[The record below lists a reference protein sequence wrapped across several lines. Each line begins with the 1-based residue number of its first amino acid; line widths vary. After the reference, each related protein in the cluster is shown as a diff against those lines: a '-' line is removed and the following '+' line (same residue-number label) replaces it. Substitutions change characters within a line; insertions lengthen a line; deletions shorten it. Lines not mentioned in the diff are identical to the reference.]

1 MSRLHRH
8 GLVACTALGVL
19 AGTLAASRSAR
30 AQEFSYA
37 PPGEL
42 VPGSGTGRKDDKVYA
57 PTMRFPIESGPAFAN
72 SQVWGVG
79 GSEGPAGGQCDEA
92 NFSYPWHDNYCE
104 TRSWDMPLCPSGTGH
119 QGQDIR
125 AATCDKNVHW
135 AIAVEDGT
143 VTNVGSYSV
152 YITTADGTRFDYLHM
167 GSVQVAVGDT
177 VKKGDHVGKVSNE
190 FGGTSTTVHLHFNI
204 RQNVDGVGT
213 VYVPTYMSLITAYQT
228 LIGPVDGPP
237 RGALDGADC
246 TSVRGWAQDPGTPDQ
261 PLAVELAFGGAKG
274 DAAATVI
281 QLTADR
287 VRDDLCG
294 SIGSCAHGFETAL
307 PLSVLGGEH
316 PVNAYA
322 KDTGDGDEALL
333 DGSPRTLSCALELPE
348 GQRRPVAEG
357 AFQAWKFS
365 DFWDVARGDADA
377 LDGVPEAPALGN
389 APVLVRADDGSPEV
403 WLVDGEVRRHVGSP
417 ELAAAWSFDLGAV
430 EERPAAVLAG
440 MDEGPPVRARPFLV
454 RMPDDALWLLDTPLD
469 WDGAAGVGGGF
480 WGSSSGSDGD
490 SAAEGSSGCACRS
503 GAATSSAAG
512 GWLLLAAFGVALGRA
527 RRRKR

>member
-1 MSRLHRH
+1 MSRARRASSIAGATL
-8 GLVACTALGVL
+8 GALVGAL
-19 AGTLAASRSAR
+19 APARSAQ

-57 PTMRFPIESGPAFAN
+57 PTMRFPIETAPAFAN

-79 GSEGPAGGQCDEA
+79 GSEGPAGGQCDDA

-104 TRSWDMPLCPSGTGH
+104 TRQWDMPLCPSGTGH

-135 AIAVEDGT
+135 VIAVEDGT

-152 YITTADGTRFDYLHM
+152 YITAADGTRFDYLHM
-167 GSVQVAVGDT
+167 GSVQVGVGDT

-204 RQNVDGVGT
+204 RQNVDGLGN
-213 VYVPTYMSLITAYQT
+213 VYVPTYMSLITAYQA

-246 TSVRGWAQDPGTPDQ
+246 TSVRGWAQDPGTPEQ

-281 QLTADR
+281 QVTADR

-307 PLSVLGGEH
+307 PLSVLGVDQ

-322 KDTGDGDEALL
+322 KDTGDAEEALL
-333 DGSPRTLSCALELPE
+333 EGSPRTLSCALELPE
-348 GQRRPVAEG
+348 GQRRRVSSG
-357 AFQAWKFS
+357 AFQAWKLS
-365 DFWDVARGDADA
+365 DFWDVARAGAGA
-377 LDGVPEAPALGN
+377 LDGIPEGPAL
-389 APVLVRADDGSPEV
+389 ADKPLLVRADDGSPEV

-430 EERPAAVLAG
+430 EERPAAQLAAI
-440 MDEGPPVRARPFLV
+440 DEGPPVRARPFLV
-454 RMPDDALWLLDTPLD
+454 RLPDDALWLLDTPLD
-469 WDGAAGVGGGF
+469 WDGGAGVGGGL
-480 WGSSSGSDGD
+480 WGSGSGGSDGD
-490 SAAEGSSGCACRS
+490 SAADDASGCACRS
-503 GAATSSAAG
+503 GATASGVAG
-512 GWLLLAAFGVALGRA
+512 GWSLLVLFGIWGV